1 MRRRARRP
9 PRHICASC
17 CCAPAGT
24 GGNGSSTPSA
34 AGRDRLT
41 SSRSPRSSRTT
52 CGSTPGPR
60 VTSTCCPASSRTP
73 PRARYRA
80 SCSARRRSPCSATP
94 SGSAR
99 WSASTCSS
107 CGKAQPTS
115 GCCPGREPSATRRR
129 ACSAARGPRRCPFMT
144 ITISAPTACRPS
156 TGLSTWSRR
165 SSTAWTAFP
174 IAPIPMP
181 PPLRS
186 GRDSAGWPA
195 RFTRSRACS
204 WSICCWPS
212 RWPSGKPRHWSTRR
226 ASTTPRRRLRS
237 SGASCKFT
245 SRTLIYASS
254 FTRISCPAAWC
265 GRYGTVWTDPSW
277 SASRSPWTASSRF
290 TGTSAWPRRRPSAST
305 GTGSP
310 GPAGATAG
318 AAARTPPSAWH
329 DQGVRKDDGAATTS
343 AELRAHNLARLLRA
357 IHAGGGQLTRAELT
371 RQLSLARGTATVLV
385 RDLAGRGLIEEL
397 TSPVDASVQRARGRP
412 TGIPSAHSA
421 GPVALAVD
429 LRDDS
434 FTVAAFEL
442 TGRCTVLDRQE
453 RDAGSGTGMLSDV
466 ADRLKLRS
474 RQFGGR
480 VVGVGVAVPSP
491 VSGGTMVQPTL
502 PEWQDVDVAA
512 ALGPAGAPGSG
523 LLGSVLTGNDATLAG
538 LAEARRGVLRGVS
551 VALHLHVATGIGGVL
566 LADGLPVSG
575 AYGSAGEFGHMPLT
589 GGDEPCRCGS
599 VGCWELDA
607 GARGLL
613 RAVGK
618 PEEGDRMVQAELV
631 NAEDPEAVGLSG
643 LAADMYQADPRSVT
657 AGYLSTL
664 MRFRRADPPALLPST
679 LGDLGAL
686 TGASELVFDAFLT
699 PRGLGTWPSPGRK
712 TA

>member
-1 MRRRARRP
+1 
-9 PRHICASC
+9 
-17 CCAPAGT
+17 
-24 GGNGSSTPSA
+24 
-34 AGRDRLT
+34 
-41 SSRSPRSSRTT
+41 
-52 CGSTPGPR
+52 
-60 VTSTCCPASSRTP
+60 
-73 PRARYRA
+73 
-80 SCSARRRSPCSATP
+80 
-94 SGSAR
+94 
-99 WSASTCSS
+99 
-107 CGKAQPTS
+107 
-115 GCCPGREPSATRRR
+115 
-129 ACSAARGPRRCPFMT
+129 
-144 ITISAPTACRPS
+144 
-156 TGLSTWSRR
+156 
-165 SSTAWTAFP
+165 
-174 IAPIPMP
+174 
-181 PPLRS
+181 
-186 GRDSAGWPA
+186 
-195 RFTRSRACS
+195 
-204 WSICCWPS
+204 
-212 RWPSGKPRHWSTRR
+212 
-226 ASTTPRRRLRS
+226 
-237 SGASCKFT
+237 
-245 SRTLIYASS
+245 
-254 FTRISCPAAWC
+254 
-265 GRYGTVWTDPSW
+265 
-277 SASRSPWTASSRF
+277 
-290 TGTSAWPRRRPSAST
+290 
-305 GTGSP
+305 
-310 GPAGATAG
+310 
-318 AAARTPPSAWH
+318 
-329 DQGVRKDDGAATTS
+329 VRKDDGAATTS

-397 TSPVDASVQRARGRP
+397 TSPVDAGVQRARGRP

-618 PEEGDRMVQAELV
+618 PEEGDRMVQAEQVIAAAATDSACGRALTHVAQAFGRGIGALV
-631 NAEDPEAVGLSG
+631 NAQDPEAVGLSG

-699 PRGLGTWPSPGRK
+699 PRGLGTWPSPGQK